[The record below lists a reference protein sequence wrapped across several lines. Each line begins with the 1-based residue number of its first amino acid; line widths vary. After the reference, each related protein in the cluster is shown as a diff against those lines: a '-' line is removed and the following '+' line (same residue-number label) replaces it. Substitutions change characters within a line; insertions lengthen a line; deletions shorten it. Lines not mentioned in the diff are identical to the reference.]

1 MVLKPFISVIMP
13 VYNAE
18 QYLSASIDSILEQS
32 YTHFELIIVNDG
44 STDGSQV
51 IIEHYT
57 DPRIINIT
65 HTQNKG
71 LIASLNEAIVS
82 AKGDMIVRMD
92 ADDIAFKDRVQKQV
106 QYLLDHPAIDIVG
119 THAVFFETN
128 INSPMVNWELDLK
141 TITPSS
147 IKKALTWEN
156 CMIHPSICMRSEIAK
171 SLLYNAHQKNYEDYD
186 LWLRATATNLN
197 IAKIDEALL
206 YYRVQPNSITQSS
219 IRRGNFYFQKVGVKF
234 RFISNCLSKGKLNLF
249 IIKVFL
255 STFADLFLGMGK
267 SLKNNKRD
275 SK

>member
-1 MVLKPFISVIMP
+1 MVLNPLISVILP

-18 QYLSASIDSILEQS
+18 KFLNESINSILEQT

-44 STDGSQV
+44 STDTSQS
-51 IIEHYT
+51 IIDHYS
-57 DPRIINIT
+57 DPRIRKIN

-71 LIASLNEAIVS
+71 LVASLNEAINN
-82 AKGDMIVRMD
+82 AEGDFIVRMD

-128 INSPMVNWELDLK
+128 TQSPMANWELDLN

-171 SLLYNAHQKNYEDYD
+171 SLLYNEQQKNYEDYD
-186 LWLRATATNLN
+186 LWLRATADNIN
-197 IAKIDEALL
+197 IAKIDESLL

-219 IRRGNFYFQKVGVKF
+219 IRKENFYFQKAGVKY
-234 RFISNCLSKGKLNLF
+234 RFICNCLSKGKLNLF

-255 STFADLFLGMGK
+255 STFADLFLGIGK
-267 SLKNNKRD
+267 SLKYNKRD

>member
-1 MVLKPFISVIMP
+1 MVLNPLISVILP

-18 QYLSASIDSILEQS
+18 KFLNESINSILEQT

-44 STDGSQV
+44 STDTSQS
-51 IIEHYT
+51 IIDHYS
-57 DPRIINIT
+57 DPRIRKIN

-71 LIASLNEAIVS
+71 LVASLNEAINN
-82 AKGDMIVRMD
+82 AEGDFIVRMD

-128 INSPMVNWELDLK
+128 TQSPMANWELDLN

-171 SLLYNAHQKNYEDYD
+171 SLLYNEHQKNYEDYD
-186 LWLRATATNLN
+186 LWLRATADNIN
-197 IAKIDEALL
+197 IAKIDESLL
-206 YYRVQPNSITQSS
+206 YYRVQPKSITQSS
-219 IRRGNFYFQKVGVKF
+219 IRKENFYFQKAGVKY
-234 RFISNCLSKGKLNLF
+234 RFICNCLSKGKLNLF

-255 STFADLFLGMGK
+255 STFADLFLGIGK

>member
-1 MVLKPFISVIMP
+1 M
-13 VYNAE
+13 NE
-18 QYLSASIDSILEQS
+18 SINSILEQT

-44 STDGSQV
+44 STDTSQS
-51 IIEHYT
+51 IIDHYS
-57 DPRIINIT
+57 DPRIRKIN

-71 LIASLNEAIVS
+71 LVASLNEAINN
-82 AKGDMIVRMD
+82 AEGDFIVRMD

-128 INSPMVNWELDLK
+128 TQSPMANWELDLN

-156 CMIHPSICMRSEIAK
+156 CLIHPSICMRSEIAK
-171 SLLYNAHQKNYEDYD
+171 SLLYNEHQKNYEDYD
-186 LWLRATATNLN
+186 LWLRATADNIN
-197 IAKIDEALL
+197 IAKINEPLL

-219 IRRGNFYFQKVGVKF
+219 IRKGNFYFQKTGVKY
-234 RFISNCLSKGKLNLF
+234 RFICNCLSKGKLNLF

-255 STFADLFLGMGK
+255 STFADLFLGIGK
-267 SLKNNKRD
+267 SLKYNKRD

>member
-1 MVLKPFISVIMP
+1 MVLNPLISVILP

-18 QYLSASIDSILEQS
+18 KFLNESINSILEQT

-44 STDGSQV
+44 STDTSQS
-51 IIEHYT
+51 IIDHYS
-57 DPRIINIT
+57 DPRIRKIN

-71 LIASLNEAIVS
+71 LVASLNEAIVS

-128 INSPMVNWELDLK
+128 TQSPMANWELDLN

-171 SLLYNAHQKNYEDYD
+171 SLLYNEHQKNYEDYD
-186 LWLRATATNLN
+186 LWLRATADNIN
-197 IAKIDEALL
+197 IAKIDESLL

-219 IRRGNFYFQKVGVKF
+219 IRKENFYFQKAGVKY
-234 RFISNCLSKGKLNLF
+234 RFICNCLSKGKLNLF

-255 STFADLFLGMGK
+255 STFADLFLGIGK

>member
-1 MVLKPFISVIMP
+1 MVLNPLISVILP

-18 QYLSASIDSILEQS
+18 KFLNESINSILEQT

-44 STDGSQV
+44 STDGSQA
-51 IIEHYT
+51 IIEHYS
-57 DPRIINIT
+57 DPRIKNIF

-71 LIASLNEAIVS
+71 LVASLNIAIVS

-128 INSPMVNWELDLK
+128 TQSPMANWELDLN

-156 CMIHPSICMRSEIAK
+156 CLIHPSICMRSEIAK
-171 SLLYNAHQKNYEDYD
+171 SLLYNEHQKNYEDYD
-186 LWLRATATNLN
+186 LWLRATADNIN
-197 IAKIDEALL
+197 IAKIDESLL

-219 IRRGNFYFQKVGVKF
+219 IRKENFYFQKAGVKY
-234 RFISNCLSKGKLNLF
+234 RFICNCLSKGKLNLF

-255 STFADLFLGMGK
+255 STFADLFLGIGK
-267 SLKNNKRD
+267 SLKYNKRD

>member
-1 MVLKPFISVIMP
+1 MVLNPLISVILP

-18 QYLSASIDSILEQS
+18 KFLNESINSILEQT

-44 STDGSQV
+44 STDGSQA
-51 IIEHYT
+51 IIEHYS
-57 DPRIINIT
+57 DPRIKNIF

-71 LIASLNEAIVS
+71 LVASLNIAIVS

-128 INSPMVNWELDLK
+128 TQSPMANWELDLN

-171 SLLYNAHQKNYEDYD
+171 SLLYNEHQKNYEDYD
-186 LWLRATATNLN
+186 LWLRATADNIN
-197 IAKIDEALL
+197 IAKIDESLL

-219 IRRGNFYFQKVGVKF
+219 IRKENFYFQKAGVKY
-234 RFISNCLSKGKLNLF
+234 RFICNCLSKGKFNLF

-255 STFADLFLGMGK
+255 STFADLFLGIGK
-267 SLKNNKRD
+267 SLKYNKRD

>member
-1 MVLKPFISVIMP
+1 MVLNPLISVILP

-18 QYLSASIDSILEQS
+18 KFLNESINSILEQT

-44 STDGSQV
+44 STDTSQS
-51 IIEHYT
+51 IIDHYS
-57 DPRIINIT
+57 DPRIRKIN

-71 LIASLNEAIVS
+71 LVASLNEAINN
-82 AKGDMIVRMD
+82 AEGDFIVRMD

-128 INSPMVNWELDLK
+128 TQSPMANWELDLN

-171 SLLYNAHQKNYEDYD
+171 SLLYNEHQKNYEDYD
-186 LWLRATATNLN
+186 LWLRATADNIN
-197 IAKIDEALL
+197 IAKIDESLL

-219 IRRGNFYFQKVGVKF
+219 IRKENFYFQKAGVKY
-234 RFISNCLSKGKLNLF
+234 RFICNCLSKGKFNLF

-255 STFADLFLGMGK
+255 STFADLFLGIGK

-275 SK
+275 SI

>member
-1 MVLKPFISVIMP
+1 MVLNPLISVILP
-13 VYNAE
+13 VYNTE
-18 QYLSASIDSILEQS
+18 KFLNESINSILEQT

-44 STDGSQV
+44 STDASQS
-51 IIEHYT
+51 IIDHYS
-57 DPRIINIT
+57 DPRIRKIN

-71 LIASLNEAIVS
+71 LVASLNEAIVS

-128 INSPMVNWELDLK
+128 TQSPMANWELDLN

-171 SLLYNAHQKNYEDYD
+171 SLLYNEQQKNYEDYD
-186 LWLRATATNLN
+186 LWLRATADNIN
-197 IAKIDEALL
+197 IAKLDESLL

-219 IRRGNFYFQKVGVKF
+219 IRKENFYFQKAGVKY
-234 RFISNCLSKGKLNLF
+234 RFICNCLSKGKLNLF

-255 STFADLFLGMGK
+255 STFADLFLGIGK
-267 SLKNNKRD
+267 SLKYNKRD

>member
-1 MVLKPFISVIMP
+1 MVLNPLISVILP

-18 QYLSASIDSILEQS
+18 KFLNESINSILEQT
-32 YTHFELIIVNDG
+32 YTHFELINVNDG
-44 STDGSQV
+44 STDGSQA
-51 IIEHYT
+51 IIEHYS
-57 DPRIINIT
+57 DPRIKNIF

-71 LIASLNEAIVS
+71 LVASLNIAIVS

-92 ADDIAFKDRVQKQV
+92 ADDIALKDRVQKQV

-128 INSPMVNWELDLK
+128 TQSPMANWELDLN

-171 SLLYNAHQKNYEDYD
+171 SLLYNEHQKNYEDYD
-186 LWLRATATNLN
+186 LWLRATADNIN
-197 IAKIDEALL
+197 IAKIDESLL

-219 IRRGNFYFQKVGVKF
+219 IRKENFYFQKAGVKY
-234 RFISNCLSKGKLNLF
+234 RFICNCLSKGKFNLF

-255 STFADLFLGMGK
+255 STFADLFLGIGK

-275 SK
+275 SI

>member
-1 MVLKPFISVIMP
+1 MVLNPLISVILP

-18 QYLSASIDSILEQS
+18 KFLNESINSILEQT

-44 STDGSQV
+44 STDTSQS
-51 IIEHYT
+51 IIDHYS
-57 DPRIINIT
+57 DPRIRKIN

-71 LIASLNEAIVS
+71 LVASLNEAIVS

-128 INSPMVNWELDLK
+128 TQSPMANWELDLN

-156 CMIHPSICMRSEIAK
+156 CLIHPSICMRSEIAK
-171 SLLYNAHQKNYEDYD
+171 SLLYNEHQKNYEDYD
-186 LWLRATATNLN
+186 LWLRATADNIN
-197 IAKIDEALL
+197 IAKIDESLL

-219 IRRGNFYFQKVGVKF
+219 IRKENFYFQKAGVKY
-234 RFISNCLSKGKLNLF
+234 RFICNCLSKGKFNLF

-255 STFADLFLGMGK
+255 STFADLFLGIGK

>member
-1 MVLKPFISVIMP
+1 MVLNPLISVILP

-18 QYLSASIDSILEQS
+18 KFLNESINSILEQT

-44 STDGSQV
+44 STDGSQA
-51 IIEHYT
+51 IIEHYS
-57 DPRIINIT
+57 DPRIKNIF

-71 LIASLNEAIVS
+71 LVASLNIAIVS

-128 INSPMVNWELDLK
+128 THSPMANWELDLN

-171 SLLYNAHQKNYEDYD
+171 SLLYNEHQKNYEDYD
-186 LWLRATATNLN
+186 LWLRATADNIN
-197 IAKIDEALL
+197 IAKIDESLL
-206 YYRVQPNSITQSS
+206 YYRVQSNSITQSS
-219 IRRGNFYFQKVGVKF
+219 IRKGNFYFQKVDVKY
-234 RFISNCLSKGKLNLF
+234 RFICNCLSKGKLNLF

-255 STFADLFLGMGK
+255 STFADLFLGIGK
-267 SLKNNKRD
+267 SLKYNKRD

>member
-1 MVLKPFISVIMP
+1 MVLNPLISVILP

-18 QYLSASIDSILEQS
+18 KFLNESINSILEQT

-44 STDGSQV
+44 STDTSQS
-51 IIEHYT
+51 IIDHYS
-57 DPRIINIT
+57 DPRIRKIN

-71 LIASLNEAIVS
+71 LVASLNEAINN
-82 AKGDMIVRMD
+82 AEGDFIVRMD

-128 INSPMVNWELDLK
+128 TQSPMANWELDLN

-171 SLLYNAHQKNYEDYD
+171 SLLYNEHQKNYEDYD
-186 LWLRATATNLN
+186 LWLRATANNIN
-197 IAKIDEALL
+197 IAKIDESLL

-219 IRRGNFYFQKVGVKF
+219 IRKENFYFQKAGVKY
-234 RFISNCLSKGKLNLF
+234 RFICNCLSKGKFNLF

-255 STFADLFLGMGK
+255 STFADLFLGIGK

-275 SK
+275 SI

>member
-1 MVLKPFISVIMP
+1 MVLNPLISVILP

-18 QYLSASIDSILEQS
+18 KFLNESINSILEQT

-44 STDGSQV
+44 STDASQS
-51 IIEHYT
+51 IIDHYS
-57 DPRIINIT
+57 DPRIRKIN

-71 LIASLNEAIVS
+71 LVASLNEAIVS

-128 INSPMVNWELDLK
+128 TQSPMANWELDLN

-171 SLLYNAHQKNYEDYD
+171 SLLYNEQQKNYEDYD
-186 LWLRATATNLN
+186 LWLRATADNIN
-197 IAKIDEALL
+197 IAKIDESLL

-219 IRRGNFYFQKVGVKF
+219 IRKENFYFQKAGVKY
-234 RFISNCLSKGKLNLF
+234 RFICNCLSKGKLNLF

-255 STFADLFLGMGK
+255 STFADLFLGIGK
-267 SLKNNKRD
+267 SLKYNKRD

>member
-1 MVLKPFISVIMP
+1 MVLNPLISVILP

-18 QYLSASIDSILEQS
+18 KFLNESINSILEQT

-44 STDGSQV
+44 STDGSQA
-51 IIEHYT
+51 IIEHYS
-57 DPRIINIT
+57 DPRIKNIF

-71 LIASLNEAIVS
+71 LVASLNIAIVS

-128 INSPMVNWELDLK
+128 TQSPMANWELDLN

-156 CMIHPSICMRSEIAK
+156 CLIHPSICMRSEIAK
-171 SLLYNAHQKNYEDYD
+171 SLLYNEHQKNYEDYD
-186 LWLRATATNLN
+186 LWLRATADNIN
-197 IAKIDEALL
+197 IAKIDESLL

-219 IRRGNFYFQKVGVKF
+219 IRKGNFYFQKVDVKY
-234 RFISNCLSKGKLNLF
+234 RFICNCLSKGKLNLF

-255 STFADLFLGMGK
+255 STFADLFLGIGK
-267 SLKNNKRD
+267 SLKYNKRD

>member
-1 MVLKPFISVIMP
+1 MVLNPLISVILP

-18 QYLSASIDSILEQS
+18 KFLNESINSILEQT

-44 STDGSQV
+44 STDTSQS
-51 IIEHYT
+51 IIDHYT
-57 DPRIINIT
+57 DPRIRKIN

-71 LIASLNEAIVS
+71 LVASLNEAINN
-82 AKGDMIVRMD
+82 AEGDFIVRMD

-128 INSPMVNWELDLK
+128 TQSPMANWELDLN

-171 SLLYNAHQKNYEDYD
+171 SLLYNEHQKNYEDYD
-186 LWLRATATNLN
+186 LWLRATADNIN
-197 IAKIDEALL
+197 IAKIDESLL

-219 IRRGNFYFQKVGVKF
+219 IRKENFYFQKAGVKY
-234 RFISNCLSKGKLNLF
+234 RFICNCLSKGKFNLF

-255 STFADLFLGMGK
+255 STFADLFLGIGK
-267 SLKNNKRD
+267 SLKYNKRD

>member
-1 MVLKPFISVIMP
+1 MVLNPLISVILP

-18 QYLSASIDSILEQS
+18 KFLNESINSILEQT

-44 STDGSQV
+44 STDTSQS
-51 IIEHYT
+51 IIDHYS
-57 DPRIINIT
+57 DPRIRKIN

-71 LIASLNEAIVS
+71 LVASLNEAIVS

-92 ADDIAFKDRVQKQV
+92 ADDIALKDRVQKQV

-128 INSPMVNWELDLK
+128 TQSPMANWELDLN

-171 SLLYNAHQKNYEDYD
+171 SLLYNEHQKNYEDYD
-186 LWLRATATNLN
+186 LWLRATADNIN
-197 IAKIDEALL
+197 IAKIDESLL

-219 IRRGNFYFQKVGVKF
+219 IRKENFYFQKAGVKY
-234 RFISNCLSKGKLNLF
+234 RFICNCLSKGKF
-249 IIKVFL
+249 K
-255 STFADLFLGMGK
+255 
-267 SLKNNKRD
+267 
-275 SK
+275 

>member
-1 MVLKPFISVIMP
+1 
-13 VYNAE
+13 
-18 QYLSASIDSILEQS
+18 
-32 YTHFELIIVNDG
+32 
-44 STDGSQV
+44 
-51 IIEHYT
+51 
-57 DPRIINIT
+57 
-65 HTQNKG
+65 
-71 LIASLNEAIVS
+71 
-82 AKGDMIVRMD
+82 MD

-128 INSPMVNWELDLK
+128 TQSPMANWELDLN

-171 SLLYNAHQKNYEDYD
+171 SLLYNEHQKNYEDYD
-186 LWLRATATNLN
+186 LWLRATADNIN
-197 IAKIDEALL
+197 IAKIDESLL

-219 IRRGNFYFQKVGVKF
+219 IRKENFYFQKAGVKY
-234 RFISNCLSKGKLNLF
+234 RFICNCLSKGKFNLF

-255 STFADLFLGMGK
+255 STFADLFLGIGK

-275 SK
+275 SI

>member
-1 MVLKPFISVIMP
+1 MV
-13 VYNAE
+13 
-18 QYLSASIDSILEQS
+18 
-32 YTHFELIIVNDG
+32 
-44 STDGSQV
+44 
-51 IIEHYT
+51 
-57 DPRIINIT
+57 
-65 HTQNKG
+65 
-71 LIASLNEAIVS
+71 ASLNIAIVS

-128 INSPMVNWELDLK
+128 TQSPMANWELDLN

-171 SLLYNAHQKNYEDYD
+171 SLLYNEHQKNYEDYD
-186 LWLRATATNLN
+186 LWLRATADNIN
-197 IAKIDEALL
+197 IAKINEPLL

-219 IRRGNFYFQKVGVKF
+219 IRKENFYFQKAGVKY
-234 RFISNCLSKGKLNLF
+234 RFICNCLSKGKLNLF

-255 STFADLFLGMGK
+255 STFADLFLGIGK

-275 SK
+275 SI

>member
-1 MVLKPFISVIMP
+1 MVLNPLISVILP

-18 QYLSASIDSILEQS
+18 KFLNESINSILEQT

-44 STDGSQV
+44 STDGSQA
-51 IIEHYT
+51 IIEHYS
-57 DPRIINIT
+57 DPRIKNIF

-71 LIASLNEAIVS
+71 LVASLNIAIVS

-128 INSPMVNWELDLK
+128 TQSPMANWELDLN

-156 CMIHPSICMRSEIAK
+156 CLIHPSICMRSEIAK
-171 SLLYNAHQKNYEDYD
+171 SLLYNEHQKNYEDYD
-186 LWLRATATNLN
+186 LWLRATADNIN
-197 IAKIDEALL
+197 IAKIDESLL

-219 IRRGNFYFQKVGVKF
+219 IRKGNFYFQKVDVKY
-234 RFISNCLSKGKLNLF
+234 RFICNCLSKGKLNLF
-249 IIKVFL
+249 ILKVFL
-255 STFADLFLGMGK
+255 STFADLFLGIGK
-267 SLKNNKRD
+267 SLKYNKRD

>member
-1 MVLKPFISVIMP
+1 MVLNTLISVILP

-18 QYLSASIDSILEQS
+18 KFLNESINSILEQT

-44 STDGSQV
+44 STDGSQA
-51 IIEHYT
+51 IIEHYS
-57 DPRIINIT
+57 DPRIKNIF

-71 LIASLNEAIVS
+71 LVASLNIAIVS

-128 INSPMVNWELDLK
+128 TQSPMANWELDLN

-171 SLLYNAHQKNYEDYD
+171 SLLYNEHQKNYEDYD
-186 LWLRATATNLN
+186 LWLRATADNIN
-197 IAKIDEALL
+197 IAKIDESLL
-206 YYRVQPNSITQSS
+206 YYRVQSNSITQSS
-219 IRRGNFYFQKVGVKF
+219 IRKGNFYFQKVDVKY
-234 RFISNCLSKGKLNLF
+234 RFICNCLSKGKLNLF

-255 STFADLFLGMGK
+255 STFADLFLGIGK
-267 SLKNNKRD
+267 SLKYNKRD

>member
-1 MVLKPFISVIMP
+1 MVLNPLISVILP

-18 QYLSASIDSILEQS
+18 KFLNESINSILEQT

-44 STDGSQV
+44 STDTSQS
-51 IIEHYT
+51 IIDHYS
-57 DPRIINIT
+57 DPRIRKIN

-71 LIASLNEAIVS
+71 LVASLNEAINN
-82 AKGDMIVRMD
+82 AEGDFIVRMD

-128 INSPMVNWELDLK
+128 TQSPMANWELDLN

-171 SLLYNAHQKNYEDYD
+171 SLLYNEHQKNYEDYD
-186 LWLRATATNLN
+186 LWLRATADNIN
-197 IAKIDEALL
+197 IAKINEPLL

-219 IRRGNFYFQKVGVKF
+219 IRKGNFYFQKTGVKY
-234 RFISNCLSKGKLNLF
+234 RFICNCLSKGKLNLF

-255 STFADLFLGMGK
+255 STFADLFLGIGK
-267 SLKNNKRD
+267 SLKYNKRD

>member
-1 MVLKPFISVIMP
+1 MVLNPLISVILP

-18 QYLSASIDSILEQS
+18 KFLNESINSILEQT
-32 YTHFELIIVNDG
+32 YIHFELIIVNDG
-44 STDGSQV
+44 STDTSQS
-51 IIEHYT
+51 IIDHYS
-57 DPRIINIT
+57 DPRIRKIN

-71 LIASLNEAIVS
+71 LVASLNEAIVS

-128 INSPMVNWELDLK
+128 TQSPMANWELDLN

-171 SLLYNAHQKNYEDYD
+171 SLLYNEHQKNYEDYD
-186 LWLRATATNLN
+186 LWLRATADNIN
-197 IAKIDEALL
+197 IAKIDESLL

-219 IRRGNFYFQKVGVKF
+219 IRKENFYFQKAGVKY
-234 RFISNCLSKGKLNLF
+234 RFICNCLSKGKLNLF

-255 STFADLFLGMGK
+255 STFADLFLGIGK